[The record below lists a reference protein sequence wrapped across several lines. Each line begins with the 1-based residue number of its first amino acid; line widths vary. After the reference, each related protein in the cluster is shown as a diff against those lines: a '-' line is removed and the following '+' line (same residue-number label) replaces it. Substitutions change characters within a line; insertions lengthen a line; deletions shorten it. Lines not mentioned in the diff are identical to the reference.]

1 MASHC
6 YLHKERYFFQKKRDI
21 FLQISVWGYNA
32 IENRFK
38 DLKRNKIDRTIVV
51 MGIPEAVDVEKVG
64 EYHGEEAR
72 GVSTVRD
79 TSTLLQ

>member
-1 MASHC
+1 M
-6 YLHKERYFFQKKRDI
+6 R
-21 FLQISVWGYNA
+21 LQCDRKQIQ
-32 IENRFK
+32 R
-38 DLKRNKIDRTIVV
+38 LKILRNKIDRTMIVR
-51 MGIPEAVDVEKVG
+51 GIPEAADVEKVG